1 MASGGRRDGA
11 GRKPI
16 NLKDKKVQVSISV
29 TPDCRDSIR
38 ELREKGYDVNKY
50 IERCIVG
57 LYMRDF
63 EETYKK

>member
-1 MASGGRRDGA
+1 MASGGKRQGA

-16 NLKDKKVQVSISV
+16 NPKDKKVQVSISV
-29 TPDCRDSIR
+29 SPDTKDTIR

-50 IERCIVG
+50 VESCITA

-63 EETYKK
+63 EKTYKK

>member
-1 MASGGRRDGA
+1 MASGGKRPGA

-16 NLKDKKVQVSISV
+16 DPKEKKVQVSISV
-29 TPDCRDSIR
+29 SSDTKDTIR

-50 IERCIVG
+50 IENCILG

>member
-1 MASGGRRDGA
+1 MASGGKRPGA

-16 NLKDKKVQVSISV
+16 DPKEKRVQVSISV
-29 TPDCRDSIR
+29 SPDTKDTIR

-50 IERCIVG
+50 VENCILG

>member
-16 NLKDKKVQVSISV
+16 NPKDKKVQVSISV
-29 TPDCRDSIR
+29 SPDTKDTIR

-50 IERCIVG
+50 VENCILG

>member
-1 MASGGRRDGA
+1 MASGGKRQGA

-16 NLKDKKVQVSISV
+16 DPKEKKVQVSISV
-29 TPDCRDSIR
+29 SPDTKDTIR

-50 IERCIVG
+50 VENCILG

-63 EETYKK
+63 ENTYKK

>member
-1 MASGGRRDGA
+1 MASGGKREGA

-16 NLKDKKVQVSISV
+16 DPKERKVQVSISV
-29 TPDCRDSIR
+29 SPDTKDTIR

-50 IERCIVG
+50 VENCILG

-63 EETYKK
+63 EKTYKK

>member
-1 MASGGRRDGA
+1 MASGGKRRGA

-16 NLKDKKVQVSISV
+16 DPKEKRVQVSISV
-29 TPDCRDSIR
+29 SPDTKDTIR

-50 IERCIVG
+50 VENCILG

>member
-1 MASGGRRDGA
+1 MASGGKRQGA

-16 NLKDKKVQVSISV
+16 DPKEKKVQVSISV
-29 TPDCRDSIR
+29 SPDTKDTIR

>member
-1 MASGGRRDGA
+1 MASGGRRQGA

-16 NLKDKKVQVSISV
+16 DPKEKKVQVSISV
-29 TPDCRDSIR
+29 SPDTKDTIR

-50 IERCIVG
+50 VENCILG

-63 EETYKK
+63 ENTYKK

>member
-1 MASGGRRDGA
+1 MASGGKRPGA

-16 NLKDKKVQVSISV
+16 NPKEKKVQVSISV
-29 TPDCRDSIR
+29 SPDTKDTIR

-50 IERCIVG
+50 VESCITA

-63 EETYKK
+63 EKTYKK